1 MFLSIKPG
9 AKRTEIDKNWNFE
22 ESEAEI
28 KGIGHGFALSEN
40 IKRQSLYS

>member
-1 MFLSIKPG
+1 MFRNIKPG

-28 KGIGHGFALSEN
+28 KEIGRCFAQYNN
-40 IKRQSLYS
+40 IKR

>member
-1 MFLSIKPG
+1 MFRSIKPG

-28 KGIGHGFALSEN
+28 KGIGRCFALSEN
-40 IKRQSLYS
+40 IK